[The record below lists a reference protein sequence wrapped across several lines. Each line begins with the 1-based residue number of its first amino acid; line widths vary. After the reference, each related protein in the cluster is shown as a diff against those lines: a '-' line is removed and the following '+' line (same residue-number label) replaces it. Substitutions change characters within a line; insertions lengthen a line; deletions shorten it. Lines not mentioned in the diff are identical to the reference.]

1 MRWMLIPLALAIGCS
16 ARRAPAPAVPGAGEA
31 PGWADLIPGME
42 LRLEAAYY
50 RPGTTERVIA
60 NYLGT
65 EAITFSVRDNGSLHA
80 MPMESSV
87 AARPPEQPAVD
98 SLLPA
103 RQRRLRHHRLFFQV
117 LFPGRGET
125 RAAVLLSARS
135 AEDLHRLTGALL
147 ANPER
152 VCGAAGAP
160 GCAVFP
166 PAATASLVRTIE
178 VDGKR
183 RTVPWAPPRDR

>member
-1 MRWMLIPLALAIGCS
+1 
-16 ARRAPAPAVPGAGEA
+16 
-31 PGWADLIPGME
+31 ME

-50 RPGTTERVIA
+50 RAGTTERVIA

-65 EAITFSVRDNGSLHA
+65 EAITFAVSGDGSLRA
-80 MPMESSV
+80 MPAPQGTSVESSV
-87 AARPPEQPAVD
+87 AARPPGQPSVE
-98 SLLPA
+98 SLLPP

-117 LFPGRGET
+117 LFPGREET

-135 AEDLHRLTGALL
+135 SEDLSSLTAALL

-152 VCGAAGAP
+152 VCGTAGTR

-183 RTVPWAPPRDR
+183 RTVPWAPQGSR